1 MESFSGYIVKES
13 KVQNRVYSALSLC
26 NKEGE
31 IRTHT
36 HTHTQLGFLNRNT
49 GMTS

>member
-1 MESFSGYIVKES
+1 MESFPGYIVKES
-13 KVQNRVYSALSLC
+13 KVQKRVYSALSLC

-36 HTHTQLGFLNRNT
+36 HTQHGFSNRNT